1 MKAYTILLGGALGL
15 GAISLLVG
23 CENPVGLDDQQ
34 IIGEEIPH
42 QQTTLVLSPAAPEI
56 EVDEVVRFE
65 VTLKGEAVDVQDV
78 AWLTSNPERAIIVA
92 PGEVLGV
99 SAGPSVITAKRPGAS
114 GQVTLTVVRGTLT
127 YDERPEK
134 PMDDDLQK

>member
-1 MKAYTILLGGALGL
+1 MKAHTILLSGALGL

-23 CENPVGLDDQQ
+23 CENPAGLDDSQ
-34 IIGEEIPH
+34 IPGEQVPY

-56 EVDEVVRFE
+56 QVDEVVRFT

-78 AWLTSNPERAIIVA
+78 AWITSNPERAIVVA
-92 PGEVLGV
+92 PGEVMGV
-99 SAGPSVITAKRPGAS
+99 SAGTVVITAKRPSAS
-114 GQVTLTVVRGTLT
+114 GQVALTVLRGTGT